1 MKHRRAAFFAGSVDS
16 VVCVPK
22 VLEKAQEKKS
32 VELRD
37 ISLKAFGKAGC
48 EDSTKTS

>member
-16 VVCVPK
+16 VVCVPN

-37 ISLKAFGKAGC
+37 IS
-48 EDSTKTS
+48 